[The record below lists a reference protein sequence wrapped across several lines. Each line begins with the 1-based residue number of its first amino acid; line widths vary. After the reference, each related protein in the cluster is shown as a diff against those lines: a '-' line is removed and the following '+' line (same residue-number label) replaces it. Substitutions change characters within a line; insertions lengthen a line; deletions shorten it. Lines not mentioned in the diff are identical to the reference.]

1 MTACASAGVS
11 PDALRA
17 FVIGSPGVMDPRT
30 GDPRLAVNL
39 PAWHEGVLDA
49 LRAELGRPVTI
60 ENDVNL
66 AAMAERA
73 VGAAAGVDDFVL
85 VWIGVGL
92 GLATVLGGRLH
103 RGVGGAAG
111 EIGYLPVPGVP
122 LPQDVTHPATGAF
135 QSLVG
140 GQAVLPLAARYGF
153 AGPTAG
159 GGGAGRRRRGRG
171 RRQGRRDFVAE
182 LAARVA
188 TGVAA
193 ISVVL
198 DPGLVVLGGEV
209 GRAGGTALADQVAR
223 RGGPDLPGPPAG
235 RADRRGRPPGPV
247 RRDPGR
253 RRPGPR
259 RPARLGGRPL
269 TAANSPSSQSRR

>member
-1 MTACASAGVS
+1 
-11 PDALRA
+11 
-17 FVIGSPGVMDPRT
+17 
-30 GDPRLAVNL
+30 
-39 PAWHEGVLDA
+39 
-49 LRAELGRPVTI
+49 VTI

-73 VGAAAGVDDFVL
+73 VGAAADVDDFVL

-92 GLATVLGGRLH
+92 GLATVLRGRLH

-135 QSLVG
+135 QALVG

-153 AGPTAG
+153 AGPTPGAAVQAAVAAAEAG
-159 GGGAGRRRRGRG
+159 DRAGAE
-171 RRQGRRDFVAE
+171 FVTE
-182 LAARVA
+182 LAGRVA

-209 GRAGGTALADQVAR
+209 GRAGATLLASQVATEVSR
-223 RGGPDLPGPPAG
+223 ICPARPRVVPTAVAGPPVLRGAILAAVDQARAG
-235 RADRRGRPPGPV
+235 LLDSVASPQ
-247 RRDPGR
+247 
-253 RRPGPR
+253 
-259 RPARLGGRPL
+259 PAAPIEIP
-269 TAANSPSSQSRR
+269 AI